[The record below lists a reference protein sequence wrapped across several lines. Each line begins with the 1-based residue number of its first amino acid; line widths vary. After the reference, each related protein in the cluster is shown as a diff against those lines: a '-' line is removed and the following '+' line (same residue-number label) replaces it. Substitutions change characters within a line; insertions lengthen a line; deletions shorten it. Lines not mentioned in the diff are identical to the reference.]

1 MIFVYL
7 FGMNN
12 YICVRK
18 THFMFGL
25 EPSLAFLL
33 ICCISAA
40 LAFEFINGFHDTA
53 NAVATVI
60 YTHSL
65 KPNFAVIWSGI
76 WNFIGVNV
84 GGIAVAIGIINLLPL
99 EALTD
104 NNLYHSLAM
113 ILALIITAIVWNIG
127 TWYLGIPCSSSHTLI
142 GSIFG
147 VGIAYMLLPGNQ
159 DVVLNWGKVKDTGLS
174 LMISP
179 LFGFFLTMILMFIL
193 KMVIK
198 SKTIFK
204 EPPAKKPPPRW
215 IRSMLILTCTSV
227 SFSHGSNDGQKG
239 VGLIM
244 IILIAIVPM
253 RFALDH
259 TKDPVKLQ
267 AGISNMQIMLARV
280 DTSELTVADKDNFME
295 ISSGVDSLS
304 AIFTGVS
311 SFDSLSRINSMNAR
325 RDILVVSKKS
335 ESLMKHLTEK
345 PVKSVSH
352 EWTSIYRAQ
361 LKEMKAFTEYS
372 PWWVILIISV
382 SLGLGTMV
390 GWKRIVVTIGEK
402 IGKTHLTY
410 AQGASAELV
419 AASTITIS
427 SWLGLPVSTTHVLSS
442 GVAGSMVS
450 ASGLKNLQKK
460 TVAAIGIAWLITLP
474 VTILL
479 SGSLLLLF
487 RLIVR

>member
-1 MIFVYL
+1 
-7 FGMNN
+7 
-12 YICVRK
+12 
-18 THFMFGL
+18 MFGL
-25 EPSLAFLL
+25 DTSLTLLL
-33 ICCISAA
+33 ICCITAA
-40 LAFEFINGFHDTA
+40 LTFEFINGFHDTA

-65 KPNFAVIWSGI
+65 KPQVAVIWSGI

-84 GGIAVAIGIINLLPL
+84 GGIAVAIGIINLLPM
-99 EALTD
+99 EALTES
-104 NNLYHSLAM
+104 NLYHSLAM
-113 ILALIITAIVWNIG
+113 ILALIITAIIWNIG
-127 TWYLGIPCSSSHTLI
+127 TWSLGIPCSSSHTLI

-147 VGIAYMLLPGNQ
+147 IGIAYMLLPGNQ
-159 DVVLNWGKVKDTGLS
+159 DIMLNWNKVKDTGLS
-174 LMISP
+174 LLISP
-179 LFGFFLTMILMFIL
+179 LIGFSVAMILMFIL
-193 KMVIK
+193 KKVIK
-198 SKTIFK
+198 NKTIFK
-204 EPPAKKPPPRW
+204 EPPAKKPPPMW
-215 IRSMLILTCTSV
+215 IRSILILTCTSV

-239 VGLIM
+239 VGLVM

-267 AGISNMQIMLARV
+267 ANISNMQTMLAHV
-280 DTSELTVADKDNFME
+280 DTSELAAIDKRDFKE
-295 ISSGVDSLS
+295 ISADVDTLS

-311 SFDSLSRINSMNAR
+311 SFEGLSRISSMNAR

-335 ESLMKHLTEK
+335 ENLMKHLSEK

-352 EWTSIYRAQ
+352 EWTIAYRAQ
-361 LKEMKAFTEYS
+361 LKMMKAFTEYS

-419 AASTITIS
+419 AASTISIS

-442 GVAGSMVS
+442 GVAGTMVS
-450 ASGLKNLQKK
+450 EDGLKNLQKK
-460 TVAAIGIAWLITLP
+460 TVASIGIAWLITLP

-487 RLIVR
+487 RLIIR